1 MWGHA
6 AGVPPDAIGSL
17 PQQSAFRETVFSA
30 RWKRAISWAGR
41 AMAVA
46 LPSAALA
53 YPHHAGFPAGAGLT
67 LLVVVC
73 WWVPLRMAFSTALR
87 ALGATAP
94 AAVGTA
100 IGLIL
105 VSAFALWVPPLRLGP
120 LTLLNVAA
128 SDRTANVGVQI
139 PSFAEGLVNYYQAHL
154 TADTTALTIVSLAV
168 DALATHR
175 LHLRVDVTLVLIVLA
190 D

>member
-1 MWGHA
+1 MSRWKTCWSSATKSFAAWAYSRTVLKIDFVGHA

-17 PQQSAFRETVFSA
+17 PQQSALRETVFSA

-41 AMAVA
+41 AIAVA

-128 SDRTANVGVQI
+128 LTFLAWDPSDP
-139 PSFAEGLVNYYQAHL
+139 PSDAKPSQFAYDTL
-154 TADTTALTIVSLAV
+154 TLK
-168 DALATHR
+168 
-175 LHLRVDVTLVLIVLA
+175 VLLPA
-190 D
+190 